1 MKYVSSRGEA
11 PVLGFCDA
19 LLAGLARD
27 GGLYLPQEYPHFT
40 PEKIR
45 SLRGK
50 SYAEIAFEVLSPFT
64 GGEIPAAEFKR
75 MINEA
80 YASFRHEA
88 VCPLVQTGENE
99 FILELFHGPTLAFKD
114 VAMQLLGRLMDYVL
128 TQRDQRATIVGAT
141 SGDTGG
147 AAIEA
152 FAGRDRTDIFIL
164 FPNGRVS
171 PVQQRQMTSSTAA
184 NVHALSIEG
193 NFDDCQNLV
202 KGMFNDLKFRDGLS
216 LSGVNSINWA
226 RIMPQVVYYFTS
238 ALSLGAPDR
247 PVSFTVPTGNF
258 GDVFAGYVAQQMG
271 LPIERLVIAT
281 NENDIITRCIQSG
294 IYEMRD
300 VSVTT
305 SPSMDIQISSNFERL
320 LFEAYGRD
328 AEPVRRLM
336 ANLRQSGSFTIDQAA
351 LSTITKTFT
360 AGRSDVAET
369 AAMIKNMLEKNGYL
383 LDPHTAIGV
392 KVAREQPKSAA
403 PMVILAT
410 AHPAKFPDAVQEASD
425 VTPSLPAWLGD
436 LMDRKENYTVLHNDL
451 KIVED
456 YIKDHSRAAVE
467 GTKNS

>member
-1 MKYVSSRGEA
+1 MG
-11 PVLGFCDA
+11 
-19 LLAGLARD
+19 
-27 GGLYLPQEYPHFT
+27 
-40 PEKIR
+40 
-45 SLRGK
+45 
-50 SYAEIAFEVLSPFT
+50 
-64 GGEIPAAEFKR
+64 
-75 MINEA
+75 
-80 YASFRHEA
+80 
-88 VCPLVQTGENE
+88 
-99 FILELFHGPTLAFKD
+99 
-114 VAMQLLGRLMDYVL
+114 
-128 TQRDQRATIVGAT
+128 
-141 SGDTGG
+141 
-147 AAIEA
+147 
-152 FAGRDRTDIFIL
+152 
-164 FPNGRVS
+164 
-171 PVQQRQMTSSTAA
+171 
-184 NVHALSIEG
+184 
-193 NFDDCQNLV
+193 
-202 KGMFNDLKFRDGLS
+202 DGLS